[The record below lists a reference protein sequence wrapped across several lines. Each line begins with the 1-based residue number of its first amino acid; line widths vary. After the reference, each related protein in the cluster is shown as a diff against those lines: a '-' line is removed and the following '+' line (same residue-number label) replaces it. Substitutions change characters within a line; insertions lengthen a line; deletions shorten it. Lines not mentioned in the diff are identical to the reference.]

1 MARRADEEIKLVS
14 ASFELSPLARA
25 DLHDI
30 WEYIAVKNFNPSA
43 ASRLWQDI
51 EDACEM
57 LGQKPSLGH
66 ARRDLTRDPTVLFYC
81 VREYYLVIYKK
92 GTEPLQIARILHG
105 ARDVK
110 SELQAD

>member
-1 MARRADEEIKLVS
+1 MARRADEEFELVS

-25 DLHDI
+25 DLQDI
-30 WEYIAVKNFNPSA
+30 WYYIAVENFNPSA
-43 ASRLWQDI
+43 ANRLWQDI
-51 EDACEM
+51 EDACEK

-66 ARRDLTRDPTVLFYC
+66 ARRDFTRDPAVLFYC
-81 VREYYLVIYKK
+81 VRESYLIIYAK